1 MSNNFH
7 YSFFSCLL
15 SSSPLFLLLD
25 SNSTELK
32 YSNRVENGLTYLN
45 CYAFHVENSLQA
57 AEQQAE
63 EFIHFLELESVFIF
77 EISID
82 KIEFLKSIP

>member
-1 MSNNFH
+1 MSNNFY
-7 YSFFSCLL
+7 YSSFSCLL

-25 SNSTELK
+25 STSTKLK
-32 YSNRVENGLTYLN
+32 YSTSVENGLNYLN